1 VTPRFAGRTTLVT
14 GAVGGIGE
22 ATCVRIAEEGGR
34 LLVTDLDLAAC
45 TALADGLPGDG
56 HLAMALD
63 VADEAAWV
71 AVAERLRADGVVLHG
86 LVNNAG
92 IGSGA
97 SVVDE
102 DLETWERVVGINQTG
117 VWLGMKHLGPLVTGE
132 EPGGSIVNMCSM
144 FGTSGGFGAS
154 AAYHASKGAVRTLTK
169 SAAMHWAGSGVRV
182 NSIHP
187 GFVET
192 PNLLVRHGGTE
203 RYTQMVE
210 TSPLGRLATPA
221 EVAAAIAFLAS
232 ADSTF
237 MTGSEL
243 YVDGGFTAR

>member
-1 VTPRFAGRTTLVT
+1 MRFTGRMTLVT

-34 LLVTDLDLAAC
+34 LVVTDLDLAAC
-45 TALADGLPGDG
+45 TRVAESLPGEG
-56 HLAMALD
+56 HLALALD
-63 VADEAAWV
+63 VGDEAAWA
-71 AVAERLRADGVVLHG
+71 AVADRLRAEGVALHG

-92 IGSGA
+92 VGSLAG
-97 SVVDE
+97 VVDE
-102 DLETWERVVGINQTG
+102 DLETWERVVRINQTG
-117 VWLGMKHLGPLVTGE
+117 TWLGMKHVGPLVTGE
-132 EPGGSIVNMCSM
+132 DPGGAIVNMCSM

-169 SAAMHWAGSGVRV
+169 NAAMHWAGTGVRV

-187 GFVET
+187 GHVET
-192 PNLLVRHGGTE
+192 PNLLARHGGTE
-203 RYTQMVE
+203 RLAQMVAA
-210 TSPLGRLATPA
+210 SPMGRLATPA
-221 EVAAAIAFLAS
+221 EVAAAIAFLAGP
-232 ADSTF
+232 DSTY